1 METFIEGQP
10 LKRELEGSLKTQIHE
25 VYKTKHRR
33 KKNRTFDKLK
43 DFWLKSRV
51 QSWLPNY
58 KPEQTVTLSVC
69 LPA

>member
-43 DFWLKSRV
+43 DF
-51 QSWLPNY
+51 
-58 KPEQTVTLSVC
+58 
-69 LPA
+69 